1 MLERSRPLSPF
12 LHYRWLYTNTLSILH
27 RATGIILT
35 AGYLLLTCWV
45 MAIARGPAE
54 YTHVAGLLSHRIV
67 KVLLALG
74 LVAFAYHLCNGVRHL
89 LWDAGFGL
97 ERREARRSAWIVM
110 VAVLLI
116 VTVVGSALYIRSG
129 GVSWPG

>member
-12 LHYRWLYTNTLSILH
+12 LHYRWQYTNTLSILH
-27 RATGIILT
+27 RATGIILSS
-35 AGYLLLTCWV
+35 GYLLLTCWV
-45 MAIARGPAE
+45 MAIGRGPAA
-54 YTHVAGLLSHRIV
+54 YTHVVDLLAHPIV

-74 LVAFAYHLCNGVRHL
+74 LVAFAYHFCNGIRHL

-97 ERREARRSAWIVM
+97 ERREARRGAWIVM

-116 VTVVGSALYIRSG
+116 ITLVGGVLYVRSG
-129 GVSWPG
+129 GLS